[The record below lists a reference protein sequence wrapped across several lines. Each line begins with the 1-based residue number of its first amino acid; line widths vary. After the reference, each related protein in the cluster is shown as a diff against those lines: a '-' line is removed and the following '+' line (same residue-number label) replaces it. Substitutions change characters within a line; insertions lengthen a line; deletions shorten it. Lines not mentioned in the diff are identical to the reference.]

1 MMTSLNL
8 VAAGAGITVVPASM
22 QGAHPHAI
30 VYRPFQRHARL
41 DAPITLVFR
50 DGESNRSVETFV
62 NLARSIARR
71 WNAAPGAAR
80 RRRAR

>member
-1 MMTSLNL
+1 
-8 VAAGAGITVVPASM
+8 
-22 QGAHPHAI
+22 
-30 VYRPFQRHARL
+30 VYRPFQRHARI

-71 WNAAPGAAR
+71 WNAAPGAGR
-80 RRRAR
+80 